1 MGFNM
6 EWMNLIFDGWSSHHA
21 TLHRRWLTERRWT
34 SRVQYG
40 ICSPLGP
47 GFLPRNFNLSMFF
60 WFLFCFVFF
69 FFFFFFWKLFWKLEC
84 KEVSWKWFFEMRN
97 RWLYPSF
104 GIQWKTKKWSPYF
117 SFPFFPLFFYSLF
130 LLISSPPSIFKIL
143 KSTHLLSIFC
153 LHTPLP
159 R

>member
-60 WFLFCFVFF
+60 WFLF
-69 FFFFFFWKLFWKLEC
+69 FWKLFWKLEC

-97 RWLYPSF
+97 RWCYPSF
-104 GIQWKTKKWSPYF
+104 GIQWKKKNIYGLPVFLSFFFSFSFYLVSPLLWSP
-117 SFPFFPLFFYSLF
+117 
-130 LLISSPPSIFKIL
+130 
-143 KSTHLLSIFC
+143 LSIF
-153 LHTPLP
+153 
-159 R
+159 